1 MPLRCHREIKKI
13 KDQSQHLNRKP
24 QGSSVPL
31 ETNPLESS
39 SHHNILSLIRISEAT
54 EETSD
59 CEKLAVLP
67 QSREPSHLSQSISA
81 FWDLE
86 LGEQQWAR
94 DQGPLRKKGGGWGQG
109 RKTCYPLGV
118 VYQLLLHP
126 CLFPCQSALNFM
138 GDTWGSW
145 ALTEKQTWLDER
157 TWCTSASG
165 EAGKE
170 GKASGHRGELQKLA
184 THLATPTHF
193 GTLLFFSQI
202 LSNISQIETS

>member
-1 MPLRCHREIKKI
+1 MIPICFLCLQRF
-13 KDQSQHLNRKP
+13 KDKLLWEVLTSRLPQPNKCPRDQQSRSQTH
-24 QGSSVPL
+24 
-31 ETNPLESS
+31 
-39 SHHNILSLIRISEAT
+39 
-54 EETSD
+54 
-59 CEKLAVLP
+59 EKLAGLP
-67 QSREPSHLSQSISA
+67 QSGESSHLSQSISA

-109 RKTCYPLGV
+109 RKTCYPFGV